1 MTQWKALLQPQHTH
15 LYPQGGVLKIWF
27 GSPIAARWL
36 GGSGVHDD
44 MDDRGV

>member
-1 MTQWKALLQPQHTH
+1 MTQWKALLQPQYTH
-15 LYPQGGVLKIWF
+15 LYPQGGVLKIQV